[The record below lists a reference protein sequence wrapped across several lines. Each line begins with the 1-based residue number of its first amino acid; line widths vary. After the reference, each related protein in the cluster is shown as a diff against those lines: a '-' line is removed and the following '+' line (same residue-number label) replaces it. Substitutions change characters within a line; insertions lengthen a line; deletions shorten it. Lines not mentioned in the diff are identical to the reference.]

1 MCLSVPEYL
10 RLKFLPYSGQ
20 SPPAGISRQSNFTLK
35 LLWRP
40 RERTPAAKAQA
51 QFICAIK
58 RRSGRGL
65 KINRV

>member
-1 MCLSVPEYL
+1 
-10 RLKFLPYSGQ
+10 LKL
-20 SPPAGISRQSNFTLK
+20 AQSNFKVK

-40 RERTPAAKAQA
+40 RERMPAAKAQL
-51 QFICAIK
+51 ICAVK